1 MLDGMLSR
9 ISAYFVYHWIVSFSQ
24 MLLLLWPT
32 RAALTKKAKSPEIL
46 LEIRAL
52 KTAIWSGDGNRTLCF
67 CLRYPAKP
75 CYSWALADSH
85 PHKSAFLRCDFDT
98 FSTRQLDRLE
108 TYC

>member
-67 CLRYPAKP
+67 YLRYPAKP
-75 CYSWALADSH
+75 CYS
-85 PHKSAFLRCDFDT
+85 
-98 FSTRQLDRLE
+98 
-108 TYC
+108 